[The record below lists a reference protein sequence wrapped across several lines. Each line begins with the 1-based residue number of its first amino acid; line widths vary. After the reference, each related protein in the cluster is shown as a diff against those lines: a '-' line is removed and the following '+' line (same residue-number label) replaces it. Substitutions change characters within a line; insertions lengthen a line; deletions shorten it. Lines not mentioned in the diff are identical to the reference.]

1 MRPYY
6 QDEFVTLYHG
16 RWEDVLPTLPDRSFD
31 AVITDPPYGYNID
44 KVTPWDRPVD
54 VMAFTAEVKRLARE
68 FYAVFGQMPHMAPW
82 HAAADEAGL
91 HFCEHI
97 VWVKRIC
104 TPSHRLTRGH
114 ESILTYAVGERRQ
127 FYETSGPYED
137 VKVPGVLVDVV
148 SLECIQRYLADL
160 HCKLQG
166 RDTRRPRGASGTN
179 RIEKFPAGHLS
190 DRSPRFANY
199 TNVWSFLPPNQA
211 RRRGLYRHPTEKPVP
226 IMDRLVRMLTD
237 SGGVVLDPFAGS
249 GTTLVAARM
258 SGRRAVGVEMHE
270 EFCEIAAERLQQA
283 VMPLSER
290 EEESDDALSMRRLF
304 RQSTAIPAL

>member
-1 MRPYY
+1 VTPYY
-6 QDEFVTLYHG
+6 QDELVTLYHG
-16 RWEDVLPTLPDRSFD
+16 RWEDVLPTLSDQSFD
-31 AVITDPPYGYNID
+31 AVITDPPYGYNVD

-54 VMAFTAEVKRLARE
+54 VPAFTAEVKRLARE

-104 TPSHRLTRGH
+104 TPSHRLKRGH
-114 ESILTYAVGERRQ
+114 ESILVYATGERRL
-127 FYETSGPYED
+127 FYETAGPYED
-137 VKVPGVLVDVV
+137 VKVPGVLVDVL
-148 SLECIQRYLADL
+148 SLESIQRHMASLWRLA
-160 HCKLQG
+160 QG
-166 RDTRRPRGASGTN
+166 DAPMRSSGDKGNRRLGLVTARAMTSSEFTPR
-179 RIEKFPAGHLS
+179 H
-190 DRSPRFANY
+190 ANY

-270 EFCEIAAERLQQA
+270 EFCEMAVQRLRQA
-283 VMPLSER
+283 VMPLAAQQEV
-290 EEESDDALSMRRLF
+290 A
-304 RQSTAIPAL
+304 A